1 MKKLFI
7 LFAVATTVTLVACN
21 NESATE
27 KTEDSLTAAV
37 DSTAGAKKDSIEVTS
52 DTAKAMV
59 DSAAAAMKDTIKKM
73 N

>member
-27 KTEDSLTAAV
+27 KTEDSLTAVVDSSADAKTDSV
-37 DSTAGAKKDSIEVTS
+37 EHKADSTANHIDSSASAMKDSI
-52 DTAKAMV
+52 DKH
-59 DSAAAAMKDTIKKM
+59 
-73 N
+73 